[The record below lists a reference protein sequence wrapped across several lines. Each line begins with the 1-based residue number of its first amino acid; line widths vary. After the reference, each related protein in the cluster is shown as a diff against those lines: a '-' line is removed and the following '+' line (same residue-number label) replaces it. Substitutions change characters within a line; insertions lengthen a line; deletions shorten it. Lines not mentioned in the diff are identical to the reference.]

1 MMVILNK
8 SSIFA
13 ANKQHFYMKIEVSI
27 GEVVDKY
34 TILIIKFSKIKE
46 VAKLDNIQKELNYLI
61 QVLREEYSLITDDNL
76 TMGLLEINKELWKI
90 EDDIR
95 DCERSKEF
103 DSKFIQLARSVYKL
117 NDKRAYIKKEINIK
131 YGSEFVEEKS
141 YQPY

>member
-1 MMVILNK
+1 
-8 SSIFA
+8 
-13 ANKQHFYMKIEVSI
+13 MKIEVSI
-27 GEVVDKY
+27 GDVVDKY

-46 VAKLDNIQKELNYLI
+46 VAKLENIQKELNYLV

-76 TMGLLEINKELWKI
+76 TKGLLEINKELWKI

-117 NDKRAYIKKEINIK
+117 NDKRAYIKKEINMK